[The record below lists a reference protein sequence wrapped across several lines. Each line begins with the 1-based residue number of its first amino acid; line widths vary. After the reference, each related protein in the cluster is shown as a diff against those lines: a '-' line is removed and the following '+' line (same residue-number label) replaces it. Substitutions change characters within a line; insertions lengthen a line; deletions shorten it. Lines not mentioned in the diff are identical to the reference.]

1 MKITEKK
8 EPKITT
14 EVKIIAE
21 YTQEEIIELIK
32 KDLKERGYILS
43 KDVKFKT
50 SWKYVLDDW
59 GMNYVTVTEPNGAS
73 AEAERS
79 GE

>member
-1 MKITEKK
+1 MKIIEKK

-43 KDVKFKT
+43 KDVNFTT

-59 GMNYVTVTEPNGAS
+59 GMNRTTVTTFNGAS
-73 AEAERS
+73 AEIERS
-79 GE
+79 G

>member
-8 EPKITT
+8 EPKIAT

-21 YTQEEIIELIK
+21 YTQEEIRELIK

-43 KDVKFKT
+43 KDVNFKT
-50 SWKYVLDDW
+50 SWKYVFDDW
-59 GMNYVTVTEPNGAS
+59 GMNRAIVTTFNGVS
-73 AEAERS
+73 VEIEGS

>member
-8 EPKITT
+8 EQKIAT

-21 YTQEEIIELIK
+21 YTQEEIRELIK
-32 KDLKERGYILS
+32 KDLKERGYISS
-43 KDVKFKT
+43 KDVNFKT

-59 GMNYVTVTEPNGAS
+59 GMNRSIITTFNGAS
-73 AEAERS
+73 VEIERS
-79 GE
+79 DE

>member
-21 YTQEEIIELIK
+21 YTQEEIKELIK

-43 KDVKFKT
+43 KDVNFKT
-50 SWKYVLDDW
+50 SWKYVFDDW
-59 GMNYVTVTEPNGAS
+59 GMNRAIVTTFNGVS
-73 AEAERS
+73 VEIERS